1 MTPGLFDAA
10 WFAALAT
17 IVVID
22 IVLAGD
28 NAIVIGLAAR
38 NVPRQWQRRV
48 VLWGTAGAIIVR
60 VLLTA
65 IVVWLLRIP
74 AFLLIGGLA
83 LVYIAW
89 KLTQRNDSDAPT
101 MKPQASVRGA
111 ITTIVV
117 ADAVMGVDNVLA
129 IGGAAHGSM
138 LLVVLGLAISVP
150 IVVWGSTLVLK
161 WVERYP
167 AILWLGAAVLGW
179 TAAKMI
185 ASEALIK
192 PWLDAYPIV
201 RMLLYLAI
209 VGGLIAVPVWRSLL
223 PRHRAEAVVLVTLAV
238 WFTVWGWIEDQVGV
252 TFDPIDDW
260 QWDDEI
266 VDLIRWVGWIPI
278 VLWLH
283 GALRNRYART
293 AG

>member
-1 MTPGLFDAA
+1 MTPELFDAA
-10 WFAALAT
+10 WFAALGT

-48 VLWGTAGAIIVR
+48 VLWGTAGAIVVR
-60 VLLTA
+60 ILLTA
-65 IVVWLLRIP
+65 VVVWLLRIP

-89 KLTQRNDSDAPT
+89 KLTQRNDSHAPA

-111 ITTIVV
+111 ITTIVI
-117 ADAVMGVDNVLA
+117 ADAGMGVDNVLA

-167 AILWLGAAVLGW
+167 AILWIGAAVLGW

-185 ASEALIK
+185 ASEALVK
-192 PWLDAYPIV
+192 PWLDAYPIA
-201 RMLLYLAI
+201 RMSLYLAT

-223 PRHRAEAVVLVTLAV
+223 PARRAEAVVVVTLAI
-238 WFTVWGWIEDQVGV
+238 WLTLWGWVEDQVGV
-252 TFDPIDDW
+252 AFDPIDGW
-260 QWDDEI
+260 RWDDQI
-266 VDLIRWVGWIPI
+266 VDLVRWVGWIPL
-278 VLWLH
+278 VLGLH
-283 GALRNRYART
+283 GAMRNRIART
-293 AG
+293 AS